1 MISHE
6 QKLQVERKVLDL
18 LAGSGLPKPDEI
30 QYGEREVRFLWTD
43 RKVAVCID
51 LDDLG
56 VVA

>member
-18 LAGSGLPKPDEI
+18 LAGLPKPDEI